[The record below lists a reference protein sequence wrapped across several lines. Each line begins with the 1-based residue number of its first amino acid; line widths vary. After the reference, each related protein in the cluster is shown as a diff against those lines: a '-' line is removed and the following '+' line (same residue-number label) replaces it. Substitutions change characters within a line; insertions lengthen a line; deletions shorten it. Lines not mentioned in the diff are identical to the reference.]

1 MMNNYKN
8 NYSKLKNFKMLK
20 VDIKV
25 QKILKQ
31 TGKIF

>member
-31 TGKIF
+31 TGKMF